1 MTSYYNHVYT
11 ALRSSMIDRDMGDK
25 EEDAV
30 LIDFK
35 SAIVALKPEIPS
47 AALLISYSMLFYPNW
62 LANGYKENLVPVAR
76 PVEDF
81 VGGVENTF
89 FPLLFNTEMAMIALA
104 VGRQADLWDVHYS
117 VVLGTVL
124 INPNLNNPLVKETQ
138 KRIVNDGLG
147 FTQARDLFIEL
158 LKQEEY
164 KGNIPLADDYVA
176 NAKFIEEASA
186 SVDSDANAKIE
197 EAMQVDFKDTFGKVI
212 HQGEES

>member
-62 LANGYKENLVPVAR
+62 LASGYKENLVPVGHK
-76 PVEDF
+76 VEDF
-81 VGGVENTF
+81 VGGVENPM

-117 VVLGTVL
+117 VVLGTIL
-124 INPNLNNPLVKETQ
+124 INPNLDNPLVKETR
-138 KRIVNDGLG
+138 KRIATEQLG
-147 FTQARDLFIEL
+147 FPEARNLFIEL
-158 LKQEEY
+158 MKQEEY

-176 NAKFIEEASA
+176 NAKFIEEASVA
-186 SVDSDANAKIE
+186 VDTDANAMIQ

-212 HQGEES
+212 RQGDEN